1 MKFLLLILLLLVVA
15 GVGTLWIA
23 SHLRPCHETF
33 TLRGRVYNLQS
44 REGVLALDFFST
56 TAEDEAYHHLT
67 LRYGVVEAVASPLA
81 ALLLVR
87 YARGLRRVRGFPV

>member
-33 TLRGRVYNLQS
+33 TLRDHVYNLQS
-44 REGVLALDFFST
+44 RDGVLALDFFS

-67 LRYGVVEAVASPLA
+67 LRYWMVEAVASPLA